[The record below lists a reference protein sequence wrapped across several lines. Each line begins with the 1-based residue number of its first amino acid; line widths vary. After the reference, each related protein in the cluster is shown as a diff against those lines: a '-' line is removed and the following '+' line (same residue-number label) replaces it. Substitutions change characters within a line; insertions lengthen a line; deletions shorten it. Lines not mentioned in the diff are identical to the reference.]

1 VPAVALIGLDG
12 TGKTAVATRVAATI
26 PNAKYVYMGANWD
39 SSSHLLPTTRLVGW
53 LMSTLRSGRTGDTP
67 NAISNRSTEKDRGW
81 RTTSLYR
88 TARSGLSLAN
98 LVAEEWY
105 RQMIA
110 WTYLRRGATVIYDRH
125 FYFDYYDSHVIGG
138 HERSVGARVHGFL
151 LSRLYPKP
159 DLVILLDAPPETV
172 FARKGEGTIASLGRR
187 RTQYLAH
194 ASPDRNFVVV
204 DATGPL
210 EEVTQAAIAAIRT
223 FSE

>member
-1 VPAVALIGLDG
+1 LIGLDG
-12 TGKTAVATRVAATI
+12 SGKTAVAKRVAATI

-39 SSSHLLPTTRLVGW
+39 SSNHLLPTTRLVGW
-53 LMSTLRSGRTGDTP
+53 LMSTLRAPRTENAP
-67 NAISNRSTEKDRGW
+67 NATSNRSPEKDMGW
-81 RTTSLYR
+81 RTGGVYR

-125 FYFDYYDSHVIGG
+125 FYFDYYDGHVIGG
-138 HERSVGARVHGFL
+138 HERSVGSRVHGFL
-151 LSRLYPKP
+151 LSRVYPKP
-159 DLVILLDAPPETV
+159 DLVIYLDAPPETA
-172 FARKGEGTIASLGRR
+172 FARKGEGTIASLRRR

-194 ASPDRNFVVV
+194 DTPSANFVVV
-204 DATGPL
+204 DAARPL